1 MNITRLQMNLKTKL
15 TLVAVML
22 FNITLFAQNEY
33 VLSGS
38 VVDADNVP
46 IPGTNVIIVGT
57 IKGAATD
64 FDGNYQISVKSG
76 DVLQFSY
83 IGYVTKTVII
93 ADQKSLNVVLTEDS
107 AQLDEVVVVGYGTQ
121 KKSTVTG
128 AISKVTNEKLDQI
141 AVARVDEALIGQVSG
156 VNIQAT
162 NAEAGAAPSIQIRGL
177 GSVSASTGPALV
189 VDGIVVDSDF
199 LSSLDMND
207 VESFEVLKDAAS
219 AAIYGS
225 EGANGVIIIT
235 TKSGKTGKTK
245 FSYQAYAGRK
255 DAHQSSGYK
264 KSVSE
269 WAAYELEQTGEYSER
284 TQYMQLLV
292 NTLGVDRDWQEV
304 FFDGGYVQSHSF
316 SARGGNE
323 NTKFAASL
331 RYLGDEGVVITD
343 DYKLYSANIKIDTKV
358 NDKLKFGV
366 TATPSYSKRR
376 SLPTSIHNPIRQSPW
391 LPIYHTEESLQF
403 VDFNV
408 YPDVVVGDYFYEDH
422 LIELD
427 FDGDGSDTR
436 PRTSG
441 DSNPYAQYVE
451 REHNE
456 YKTKIF
462 GKTYLDYKFNDNWK
476 FKTQLGITLEN
487 RKRHRYDGVNYHA
500 NGASN
505 SQLNYQ
511 NRDQTRIVNDNLL
524 TYNNS
529 FGDHDLNV
537 LVGLTLQQRRVEDA
551 QVTGVGYTNDLV
563 KTLNAATSISS
574 WSEYNETRRKIGYF
588 ARLNYSY
595 KEKYLFN
602 ASIRRDG
609 SSVFGL
615 DSKWGTFPA
624 ASIGWNV
631 HNENFLADSDVI
643 SKLKLRGSFGF
654 TGNENFGGD
663 NLTTQYFPYIA
674 LLSSDTYGVDNV
686 STTALNPANLAN
698 TALQWE
704 ANQDLS
710 VGLDYGLF
718 NNRVSGSFDWYQRN
732 SSELLL
738 ENPVSAVTGFYSGLV
753 NIGEVANTGFEMEFK
768 SRNVLNEK
776 FTWSTSIIGTTLKNE
791 LLNFADSDGQILQ
804 DSYGR
809 NTEWINATGQPV
821 SAFYGYVVDES
832 TPLPNEY
839 WDTPFFPI
847 NGVSEQ
853 AVVKD
858 LNGDGLITDDD
869 KTVLGDPYPDLIWS
883 ITNEFKFGDI
893 DFSFMF
899 QGSHGAQVRNVGDQY
914 FSTHWQGG
922 TIDQGAALA
931 VSDGVISHESFLQDR
946 VLTNDIVQGAGY
958 VSLRNIN
965 LGYNFPKD
973 LVAKFKSIESLR
985 LYATAQNLLYLTTD
999 PDYNGFNPEHSD
1011 TNADAV
1017 LTAGGQRAG
1026 TPQYRTITIGL
1037 NVNF

>member
-1 MNITRLQMNLKTKL
+1 MNLKNKL
-15 TLVAVML
+15 TLIL
-22 FNITLFAQNEY
+22 ILIFNISLFAQN
-33 VLSGS
+33 
-38 VVDADNVP
+38 VVKGTIVSAIDNIP
-46 IPGTNVIIVGT
+46 IAGANVIIKGT
-57 IKGAATD
+57 IKGTTTD
-64 FDGNYQISVKSG
+64 FDGGFQIEVQEG

-83 IGYVTKTVII
+83 VGFSPQELTYEGQTT
-93 ADQKSLNVVLTEDS
+93 LNVYLSEDVS
-107 AQLDEVVVVGYGTQ
+107 QLDEVVVVGYGVQ

-162 NAEAGAAPSIQIRGL
+162 NAEAGAAPNILIRGL
-177 GSVSASTGPALV
+177 GSISASTGPALV

-199 LSSLDMND
+199 LSNIDMND

-235 TKSGKTGKTK
+235 TKSGKAGKAK
-245 FSYQAYAGRK
+245 FSYQTYFGRK
-255 DAHQSSGYK
+255 EAHDSDAYK
-264 KSVSE
+264 KSVAD
-269 WAAYELEQTGEYSER
+269 WADYEFEQTGELSER

-292 NTLGVDRDWQEV
+292 DALGVDRDWQEV
-304 FFDGGYVQSHSF
+304 FFDGGFIQSHSF

-323 NTKFAASL
+323 NTKFSSSL

-343 DYKLYSANIKIDTKV
+343 DYKLYSANLKLDTKIS
-358 NDKLKFGV
+358 DKLKFGL

-376 SLPTSIHNPIRQSPW
+376 RLPTSIHNPIRQSPW

-403 VDFNV
+403 VNFDN
-408 YPDVVVGDYFYEDH
+408 YPDVGVGDYFFEDH

-427 FDGDGSDTR
+427 LDGNGSDNR

-451 REHNE
+451 REHYE

-462 GKTYLDYKFNDNWK
+462 GKTYLEYKINDNLK

-487 RKRHRYDGVNYHA
+487 RKRHRYDGVLYHQ

-524 TYNNS
+524 TYNNT
-529 FGDHDLNV
+529 FGDHDVNV
-537 LVGLTLQQRRVEDA
+537 LAGLTIQQRRVEDA
-551 QVTGVGYTNDLV
+551 QATGVGFTNDLV
-563 KTLNAATSISS
+563 QTLNAATSVST
-574 WSEYNETRRKIGYF
+574 WQEYNETRRKIGYF
-588 ARLNYSY
+588 ARLNYAY

-624 ASIGWNV
+624 VSVGWNV
-631 HNENFLADSDVI
+631 HNESFLIDSNFI
-643 SKLKLRGSFGF
+643 STFKLRGSYGF
-654 TGNENFGGD
+654 TGNENFGGN
-663 NLTTQYFPYIA
+663 NLTTQYFPYIS
-674 LLSSDTYGVDNV
+674 LLSSGTYGVDNV
-686 STTALNPANLAN
+686 SSTALSPANLAN

-710 VGLDYGLF
+710 IGLDYGFL
-718 NNRVSGSFDWYQRN
+718 NNRIAGSIDWYKRN
-732 SSELLL
+732 STDLLL
-738 ENPVSAVTGFYSGLV
+738 QNPVSAVTGFYSGLV
-753 NIGEVANTGFEMEFK
+753 NIGEVSNTGLEIELK
-768 SRNVLNEK
+768 SRNIANEK
-776 FTWSTSIIGTTLKNE
+776 FSWTTTIIGTTLENE

-821 SAFYGYVVDES
+821 SSFYGYVVDDAI
-832 TPLPNEY
+832 PLPNEY

-853 AVVKD
+853 VVVKD

-883 ITNEFKFGDI
+883 LTNEFKLGAF

-914 FSTHWQGG
+914 FYTHWQGG

-931 VSDGVISHESFLQDR
+931 VTDGVIPHETFLQDR

-958 VSLRNIN
+958 ISLRNIN
-965 LGYNFPKD
+965 LGYNFPKPIASKLKLD
-973 LVAKFKSIESLR
+973 SLR

-1011 TNADAV
+1011 TNADPV

-1026 TPQYRTITIGL
+1026 TPQFKTVTVGL

>member
-1 MNITRLQMNLKTKL
+1 MNLKTKL
-15 TLVAVML
+15 TLMVVL
-22 FNITLFAQNEY
+22 LLNITLIAQNGITIKGTI
-33 VLSGS
+33 VSA
-38 VVDADNVP
+38 ADNIP
-46 IPGTNVIIVGT
+46 IPGVNVIILNT
-57 IKGAATD
+57 SKGVTTD
-64 FDGNYQISVKSG
+64 FDGNYQIQASKG

-83 IGYVTKTVII
+83 VGFVSQTQIVG
-93 ADQKSLNVVLTEDS
+93 DQSTINISLTEDL
-107 AQLDEVVVVGYGTQ
+107 AILDEVVVVGYGTQ

-141 AVARVDEALIGQVSG
+141 AVSRVDEALIGQVSG

-162 NAEAGAAPSIQIRGL
+162 NAEAGAAPNIQIRGL

-199 LSSLDMND
+199 LSNIDMND

-235 TKSGKTGKTK
+235 TKSGKEGKAK
-245 FSYQAYAGRK
+245 FSYQTYFGRK
-255 DAHQSSGYK
+255 DAHDSDGYK
-264 KSVSE
+264 KSVAD
-269 WAAYELEQTGEYSER
+269 WAAYEFEQTGAYSER

-292 NTLGVDRDWQEV
+292 DALGVDRDWQDV
-304 FFDGGYVQSHSF
+304 FFNGGYVESHSF
-316 SARGGNE
+316 SARGGSE
-323 NTKFAASL
+323 NTKFSTSL
-331 RYLGDEGVVITD
+331 RYLEDEGVVITD
-343 DYKLYSANIKIDTKV
+343 DYKLYSGNLKIDTKIS
-358 NDKLKFGV
+358 DKLKFGI

-376 SLPTSIHNPIRQSPW
+376 RLPTSIHNPIRQSPW

-403 VDFNV
+403 VDFGN
-408 YPDVVVGDYFYEDH
+408 YPDVGVGDYFYEDH

-427 FDGDGSDTR
+427 LDGDGSDNR

-451 REHNE
+451 REHYE

-462 GKTYLDYKFNDNWK
+462 GKTYLEYKITDNLK
-476 FKTQLGITLEN
+476 LKTQLGITLEN

-524 TYNNS
+524 TYNNT
-529 FGDHDLNV
+529 FGDHDVNL
-537 LVGLTLQQRRVEDA
+537 LAGLTVQQRRVEDA

-563 KTLNAATSISS
+563 QTLNAATSVSA
-574 WSEYNETRRKIGYF
+574 WSEFNETRRKIGYF

-602 ASIRRDG
+602 ASVRRDG

-615 DSKWGTFPA
+615 ESKWGTFPA
-624 ASIGWNV
+624 VSVGWNV
-631 HNENFLADSDVI
+631 HNEGFLAESDFL

-663 NLTTQYFPYIA
+663 NLSTQYFPYIA

-686 STTALNPANLAN
+686 STTALSPANLSNAS
-698 TALQWE
+698 LQWE

-710 VGLDYGLF
+710 LGVDYGFL
-718 NNRVSGSFDWYQRN
+718 NNKISGSFDWYKRN

-753 NIGEVANTGFEMEFK
+753 NIGEVSNTGFELELR
-768 SRNVLNEK
+768 SRNVTSEK
-776 FTWSTSIIGTTLKNE
+776 FSWSTTLIGTTLKNE

-821 SAFYGYVVDES
+821 SAFYGFVVDEAL
-832 TPLPNEY
+832 PLPTEY

-853 AVVKD
+853 VVVKD
-858 LNGDGLITDDD
+858 LNGDGLITDGD

-883 ITNEFKFGDI
+883 LTNEFKFGAI
-893 DFSFMF
+893 DLSFMI

-914 FSTHWQGG
+914 FGTHWQGG
-922 TIDQGAALA
+922 TIDQGAAIA
-931 VSDGVISHESFLQDR
+931 VTDGIIPHETFLQDR
-946 VLTNDIVQGAGY
+946 VLTNDIVHGAGY
-958 VSLRNIN
+958 ISLRNVN
-965 LGYNFPKD
+965 VGFNFPQDIASK
-973 LVAKFKSIESLR
+973 LKLESLR
-985 LYATAQNLLYLTTD
+985 LYATAQNLLYLPTD

-1026 TPQYRTITIGL
+1026 TPQYKTVTIGL

>member
-1 MNITRLQMNLKTKL
+1 MNLKLKL
-15 TLVAVML
+15 TCIAMLLV
-22 FNITLFAQNEY
+22 NIALFAQDSYN
-33 VLSGS
+33 VTGT
-38 VVDADNVP
+38 VVDGSNVP
-46 IPGTNVIIVGT
+46 LPGVNVVVINTTRGT
-57 IKGAATD
+57 QTD
-64 FDGNYQISVKSG
+64 FDGNFTISVSDS

-83 IGYVTKTVII
+83 LGYTSQSVIMTGKTTI
-93 ADQKSLNVVLTEDS
+93 NLTMAEDAS
-107 AQLDEVVVVGYGTQ
+107 QLDEVVVVGYGTQ

-156 VNIQAT
+156 VSITAT
-162 NAEAGAAPSIQIRGL
+162 NAEAGAAPDIKIRGL
-177 GSVSASTGPALV
+177 GSISGSTGPALV

-199 LSSLDMND
+199 LSNINMND

-235 TKSGKTGKTK
+235 TKSGKSGKTK
-245 FSYQAYAGRK
+245 FSYQAFAGRK
-255 DAHQSSGYK
+255 EAHKSEGYE
-264 KSVSE
+264 KSVAD
-269 WAAYELEQTGEYSER
+269 WAAFEFSETGEYSER

-292 NTLGVDRDWQEV
+292 NALGVDRDWQEV
-304 FFDGGYVQSHSF
+304 FFDGGYITSHSF
-316 SARGGNE
+316 SARGGNQ
-323 NTKFAASL
+323 NTKFSTSL
-331 RYLGDEGVVITD
+331 RFLGDEGVVVTD
-343 DYKLYSANIKIDTKV
+343 DYKLYSANVKIDTKV
-358 NDKLKFGV
+358 SDKLKFGI

-376 SLPTSIHNPIRQSPW
+376 RLPTSIHNPIRQSPW
-391 LPIYHTEESLQF
+391 LPVYHTDESLQF
-403 VDFNV
+403 VNFDN
-408 YPDVVVGDYFYEDH
+408 YPDVGVGDYFFEDH
-422 LIELD
+422 LVELD
-427 FDGDGSDTR
+427 LDGDGSDNR

-441 DSNPYAQYVE
+441 DSNPYAQYAE
-451 REHNE
+451 REHFE

-462 GKTYLDYKFNDNWK
+462 GKTYFEYQISNHLKFRS
-476 FKTQLGITLEN
+476 QLGITLEN
-487 RKRHRYDGVNYHA
+487 RKRHRYDGVKYHA

-511 NRDQTRIVNDNLL
+511 NRDQTRILNDNLL
-524 TYNNS
+524 TYSNT
-529 FGDHDLNV
+529 FGNHDVNV
-537 LVGLTLQQRRVEDA
+537 LAGYTVQQRRVEDA

-574 WSEYNETRRKIGYF
+574 WSEYNETRRKMGYF
-588 ARLNYSY
+588 VRLNYSY
-595 KEKYLFN
+595 KEKYLLN
-602 ASIRRDG
+602 ASVRRDA

-624 ASIGWNV
+624 VSVGWNV
-631 HNENFLADSDVI
+631 HNENFLSNSDVV
-643 SKLKLRGSFGF
+643 SKFKLRGSYGF

-663 NLTTQYFPYIA
+663 NLTTQYAPYLS
-674 LLSSDTYGVDNV
+674 LLSSGTYGIDNT
-686 STTALNPANLAN
+686 STTALSPANLAN
-698 TALQWE
+698 ASLKWE
-704 ANQDLS
+704 ANRDLS
-710 VGLDYGLF
+710 IGLDYGFF
-718 NNRVSGSFDWYQRN
+718 NNRISGSADWYTRN
-732 SSELLL
+732 STDLLL
-738 ENPVSAVTGFYSGLV
+738 ENPVSAVTGFYAGLV
-753 NIGEVANTGFEMEFK
+753 NIGEVSNTGFELELR
-768 SRNVLNEK
+768 SRNVVNEN
-776 FTWSTSIIGTTLKNE
+776 FSWSTSIIGTTLKNE

-821 SAFYGYVVDES
+821 SAFYGFVVDES
-832 TPLPNEY
+832 KPLPNEY
-839 WDTPFFPI
+839 WDTPYFPI

-883 ITNEFKFGDI
+883 VTNDFKMGAF

-914 FSTHWQGG
+914 FGTHWQGG

-931 VSDGVISHESFLQDR
+931 VADGFISDETFLQDR

-958 VSLRNIN
+958 ISLRNIN
-965 LGYNFPKD
+965 LGFNFPQDITSK
-973 LVAKFKSIESLR
+973 LKLESLR

-1026 TPQYRTITIGL
+1026 TPQFKTVTIGL